1 MTLIDHVKRLR
12 TATVERLHPQRVVFH
27 HVPKCGGTSVGRA
40 LRKRYILS
48 QATVSPE
55 SSFKAMEAFTGSL
68 HREALLIDVLDF
80 REQMLLYH
88 LFEDVHCISAH
99 VRFSAPAHER
109 FGSRYKFITILRDP
123 VSRFLSNY
131 TWSYGKPDAHARIEE
146 PFGEFLKT
154 ERAKRLGATYVEFFC
169 GLPKSADIRSE
180 EAVDAALANLAKFD
194 IVGRLDDLPAFEA
207 DIARTL
213 GVRLKIGHENRATR
227 RTAASEAMDDPLLR
241 AEVMA
246 LCAPDIA
253 VWERYA
259 ALRSN
264 AEAAVAV

>member
-1 MTLIDHVKRLR
+1 MTLIDHVKRLH
-12 TATVERLHPQRVVFH
+12 TATVERLHSQRVVFH

-40 LRKRYILS
+40 LRKRYLLS

-55 SSFKAMEAFTGSL
+55 SSFKAMEAFTGSGD
-68 HREALLIDVLDF
+68 REALLIDVLDF

-109 FGSRYKFITILRDP
+109 FRSTYKFITILRDP

-131 TWSYGKPDAHARIEE
+131 TWSYGKSDAHARIEE
-146 PFGEFLKT
+146 PFREFLST

-169 GLPKSADIRSE
+169 GLPKSADIRSG
-180 EAVDAALANLAKFD
+180 EAIDAAVSNLAKFD
-194 IVGRLDDLPAFEA
+194 IVGRLDDLPTFEA
-207 DIARTL
+207 SIAQTL
-213 GVRLKIGHENRATR
+213 GVRLKIGHENKAAR
-227 RTAASEAMDDPLLR
+227 RSAAAEAMEDPQLK

-253 VWERYA
+253 VWERYSA
-259 ALRSN
+259 VRK
-264 AEAAVAV
+264 AEVPVAV